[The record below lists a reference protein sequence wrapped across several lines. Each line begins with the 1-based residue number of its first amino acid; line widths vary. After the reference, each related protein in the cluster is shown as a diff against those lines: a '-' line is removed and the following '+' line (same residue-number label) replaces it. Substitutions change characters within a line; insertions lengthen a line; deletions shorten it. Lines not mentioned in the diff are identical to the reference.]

1 MTENSEDMIL
11 GRYQPIETAGVG
23 GYGTVM
29 HAYDTRLKR
38 EVAIKSVELATIDGG
53 TLGEG
58 EPQER
63 IAGLTEAQAAARLTH
78 PNIVMIYDCQVQDG
92 IVYVIEEYVEGI
104 TLTQLLRFLK
114 DEIDLD
120 IIAHVFKS
128 VSNAIMAAHKANILH
143 LDIKPD
149 NILIGRGGDVKVADF
164 GLATLMDLNG
174 EGSAAAGT
182 IGYMPMEQMWK
193 EPLDVRSDE
202 WSLAIITY
210 EMLTGSNPFA
220 AAKTLEEAESYMTN
234 SELVVPSVCWQNL
247 DESTDDVLF
256 KALSA
261 DRENRYASV
270 RQFNSELK
278 KHLGDA
284 AVGKKELA
292 VLVNGNEDNYLDTS
306 TINLDSKLIQDAK
319 FKTSFVDQ
327 IGEHGA
333 KIFGR
338 SISGISAAF
347 ICAFV
352 MLNLRPSASDA
363 FGIFSWQPV
372 VFYAVIVAVAIIV
385 FVFQKHASPVPY
397 FALAVLL
404 AVNQCWAG
412 LAILVI
418 AFFAWY
424 AKIGIQSMGAT
435 FCALAGLLLGAF
447 GLIPAAIAL
456 SGALLNPKRSAATSA
471 LIGIQALIMGSFGSK
486 SVYNWDFIGNMLLP
500 VSPSIAASQLS
511 ENLISLLTNHMTF
524 VALVCWV
531 IAAFVFSIFCV
542 RGTKMF
548 DVVGSMVCFC
558 VILIAAIMPALVGSG
573 TVGASFFGTNAV
585 EVSNVISACVGGIVA
600 IVAATINLTDR
611 VRLEPGLW

>member
-1 MTENSEDMIL
+1 MNSEDMIL

-23 GYGTVM
+23 GYGTVV

-38 EVAIKSVELATIDGG
+38 EVAIKTVELATIDGG

-78 PNIVMIYDCQVQDG
+78 PNIVMIYDCQVQDD

-104 TLTQLLRFLK
+104 TLTQLMRFLK

-220 AAKTLEEAESYMTN
+220 AAKTLEEAESFMTN
-234 SELVVPSVCWQNL
+234 SELVVPSVCWDNL
-247 DESTDDVLF
+247 DENTDDVLF

-261 DRENRYASV
+261 DREDRYASV

-306 TINLDSKLIQDAK
+306 TINLDSKLIQEAK
-319 FKTSFVDQ
+319 MKTAFVDQ
-327 IGEHGA
+327 IGERGA

-338 SISGISAAF
+338 SVSGIAAAF

-352 MLNLRPSASDA
+352 MFNLRPSVSDT
-363 FGIFSWQPV
+363 FGIFTWQPV
-372 VFYAVIVAVAIIV
+372 VFYVVVAAVAVVV
-385 FVFQKHASPVPY
+385 FIFLKHASLVPY
-397 FALAVLL
+397 LALAILL
-404 AVNQCWAG
+404 AVNQSWAA
-412 LAILVI
+412 LAILVVS
-418 AFFAWY
+418 FGFWWV
-424 AKIGIQSMGAT
+424 KIGMKSMSAT
-435 FCALAGLLLGAF
+435 FCALSALLLGAF
-447 GLIPAAIAL
+447 GLTPAAVAL
-456 SGALLNPKRSAATSA
+456 AGALLNPKRSAATSTF
-471 LIGIQALIMGSFGSK
+471 IGLQAVVMGSFGSK
-486 SVYNWDFIGNMLLP
+486 SVFNWDFVSNMILP
-500 VSPSIAASQLS
+500 ASPSIASAQLS

-524 VALVCWV
+524 IAVVCWI

-558 VILIAAIMPALVGSG
+558 VILISAIMPALFGAGS
-573 TVGASFFGTNAV
+573 VGASFFGTSSV
-585 EVSNVISACVGGIVA
+585 EVANVISACAGGIVA
-600 IVAATINLTDR
+600 IVAAAVNLTDR